1 MKMAGKR
8 RWFLWGFLG
17 FLLVL
22 IVAGGGFVWWATD
35 VPAPMPDA
43 MAALESDDRV
53 TVSQD
58 DWVVFRPV
66 DSEPAVGFIFYPGGR
81 VDPRAYAPVA
91 KAIADE
97 GFLVVIVP
105 MPLNLAI
112 TNANAANDVIAAYP
126 QVEQWAIGGHSL
138 GGAMAARYVYTHSE
152 AVDGLVLWAAYP
164 AETDDLSQRQDLVI
178 ASIYGSEDG
187 LATVEK
193 VDASRALL
201 PVTSNF
207 VAIQGGNH
215 AQFGSYGEQSGDR
228 SATISR
234 QEQQDQ
240 VAQATIGVLRDLE

>member
-1 MKMAGKR
+1 MAGKR
-8 RWFLWGFLG
+8 RWFLWGLLG

-58 DWVVFRPV
+58 DWLVFRPV

-91 KAIADE
+91 RAIAAE

-105 MPLNLAI
+105 MPLNLAV
-112 TNANAANDVIAAYP
+112 TNANAANDVIAIYP
-126 QVEQWAIGGHSL
+126 QVEEWAIGGHSL
-138 GGAMAARYVYTHSE
+138 GGAMAARYVYTHPE
-152 AVDGLVLWAAYP
+152 AVGGLVLWAAYP

-193 VDASRALL
+193 VDSSRALL
-201 PVTSNF
+201 PAPSSF
-207 VAIQGGNH
+207 IAIQGGNH

-228 SATISR
+228 PATISR